1 MNYNEI
7 YTIEYSAS
15 QNCFHVDTLDK
26 VLMMNRTNCRSK
38 NSVDY
43 QIIDLCNSYEQAMEK
58 CQKFKKAYKIYE
70 QA

>member
-7 YTIEYSAS
+7 YTVEYSVS

-58 CQKFKKAYKIYE
+58 CNMYRRNYKI